1 MLGGDSMDSIEEI
14 IQKLS
19 NSFNNFLND
28 VFSCIILIIIGVI
41 LTCAVICVWSIFQI
55 QAGVTNSIYQAVWS
69 FILGVCA
76 SYFLIADL
84 KDRVE

>member
-1 MLGGDSMDSIEEI
+1 MLGGDSMDIIEEI
-14 IQKLS
+14 LEKIS

-55 QAGVTNSIYQAVWS
+55 QAGVTNSMYQAIWS

-76 SYFLIADL
+76 FYFLIADL

>member
-76 SYFLIADL
+76 SYFLITDL

>member
-55 QAGVTNSIYQAVWS
+55 QAGVTNSMYQAIWS

-76 SYFLIADL
+76 FYFLITDL

>member
-55 QAGVTNSIYQAVWS
+55 QAGVTNSMYQAIWS

-76 SYFLIADL
+76 SYFLITDL

>member
-28 VFSCIILIIIGVI
+28 VFSCIILIIIGVV

-55 QAGVTNSIYQAVWS
+55 QAGVTNSMYQAVWS

-76 SYFLIADL
+76 SYFLITDL

>member
-1 MLGGDSMDSIEEI
+1 MDSIEEI

-76 SYFLIADL
+76 SYFLINDL

>member
-1 MLGGDSMDSIEEI
+1 MDSIEEI

-55 QAGVTNSIYQAVWS
+55 QAGVTNSMYQAIWS

-76 SYFLIADL
+76 SYFLITDL